1 MAGATLGCMSQYA
14 NSTHAELWLRAKAE
28 AGALRQSADVQDLV
42 LAKRPT
48 THWQRQQIRAAMAPG
63 ADRSLADLLDALA
76 RQVHHGEH
84 LEGDAAQQLLEP
96 GTTLLTVFGPRLANR
111 QRNARHQV
119 VLEAANLVLRTR
131 AKEWLNAGKPGETRH
146 DRAIASNRG
155 LAAVLGEL
163 EAERKRYSAH
173 ANRSS
178 WAGSAGARGGSGSEA
193 GAVARTRAR

>member
-96 GTTLLTVFGPRLANR
+96 GATLLTVFGPRLANG

-163 EAERKRYSAH
+163 EAERKR
-173 ANRSS
+173 
-178 WAGSAGARGGSGSEA
+178 
-193 GAVARTRAR
+193 

>member
-1 MAGATLGCMSQYA
+1 MSQYA

-84 LEGDAAQQLLEP
+84 LEVEGDAAQQLLEP
-96 GTTLLTVFGPRLANR
+96 GATLLTVFGPRLANR

-163 EAERKRYSAH
+163 EAERKR
-173 ANRSS
+173 
-178 WAGSAGARGGSGSEA
+178 
-193 GAVARTRAR
+193 